1 MFNNVFTLS
10 LARLCPSSPGRP
22 NMSETQMCSVLESIF
37 YSWISLQVGHHD
49 RVQPHRQS
57 SVGVRCPPSHPPLL
71 KSTTIV
77 PNVDQEGEGA
87 TLMHH
92 RERKL
97 EKVSGMLNTTYPTKN
112 HLLTC
117 DRVCGISH

>member
-1 MFNNVFTLS
+1 MN
-10 LARLCPSSPGRP
+10 
-22 NMSETQMCSVLESIF
+22 ETQMYSVLESIF

-97 EKVSGMLNTTYPTKN
+97 EKVSGMLRTTYPKN

-117 DRVCGISH
+117 DRVAFLINVVHQAYKATPT